1 MLQLRLCLLAIALAS
16 ASYGQALN
24 GTILGSVADASGA
37 LVPNAKI
44 SVLELNTNLTR
55 SVQSV
60 ESGNYTFPNLPA
72 GLYTVSVELAGFRK
86 SVRERVEVTINSTN
100 RIDFQLQPG
109 QITEQIEVTAE
120 APALQTDRTDTGRS
134 MDQRQVSELPL
145 TQNRNFQ
152 GLVNLVPGAARA
164 QRNHSEFFNSNDS
177 MQSRVNGQS
186 RLANNVQFE
195 GVDNNHRTGL
205 LTAYI
210 PPAEAIQTVDITTSN
225 YEAEMGR
232 AGGAVM
238 NVSIKSG
245 TNQYHGSLYEFNR
258 VSALAARR
266 TDLLSSP
273 PSLTTTSA
281 ARLVARSSRIR
292 PSFSAII
299 WAFAIA

>member
-164 QRNHSEFFNSNDS
+164 Q
-177 MQSRVNGQS
+177 
-186 RLANNVQFE
+186 E
-195 GVDNNHRTGL
+195 GVH
-205 LTAYI
+205 
-210 PPAEAIQTVDITTSN
+210 
-225 YEAEMGR
+225 
-232 AGGAVM
+232 
-238 NVSIKSG
+238 
-245 TNQYHGSLYEFNR
+245 
-258 VSALAARR
+258 
-266 TDLLSSP
+266 
-273 PSLTTTSA
+273 
-281 ARLVARSSRIR
+281 
-292 PSFSAII
+292 
-299 WAFAIA
+299 